1 MSFAKLAL
9 STLTASLLAVTLS
22 GCGSDGDKVKEE
34 YDRIEEQVK
43 DEYDRIE
50 DSVKEEYKRV
60 EDKLSPEEKSMA
72 KILESVF
79 LPEDTS
85 ETLDKFLDKLT
96 PEGGRGGLYV
106 GHFVEL
112 DDGDDNDIDIGAVYF
127 DISKAGAG
135 SVDGSFSY
143 QQRDCQENNT
153 LGINSAVKVDNYIA
167 GKVTG
172 SLDTLEFLD
181 IKYVNNLGIETPNLL
196 TTFAGSF
203 KEDEAGKPWRGSFE
217 YQDGLGGKTLSSG
230 EDNCKVT
237 YTLSERSNF
246 TTYALDYTKADIK
259 LAVTGIG
266 SQKRLTWQNPIGT
279 KRVLVSQIDVNKAET
294 GANGYARNVVLTN
307 NEQQFAPVI
316 PSAATNYAFVV
327 QAFDASNALVGYQA
341 LVLDLPESL

>member
-1 MSFAKLAL
+1 MILSKLAL
-9 STLTASLLAVTLS
+9 STLTVSLLAIILS

-34 YDRIEEQVK
+34 YDRIEEQVN
-43 DEYDRIE
+43 DEYDRLE
-50 DSVKEEYKRV
+50 DSIKEEYKRV

-72 KILESVF
+72 EVLESVF
-79 LPEDTS
+79 LPENAS

-112 DDGDDNDIDIGAVYF
+112 SDGDNDDIDIGAVYF

-135 SVDGSFSY
+135 SVEGSFSY
-143 QQRDCQENNT
+143 QQQYCQENNS

-181 IKYVNNLGIETPNLL
+181 IKYVNDLGIETPNLL

-203 KEDEAGKPWRGSFE
+203 KEDEAGMPWRGSFE

-230 EDNCKVT
+230 EDNCNVT
-237 YTLSERSNF
+237 YTLSDRSNF
-246 TTYALDYTKADIK
+246 TTYALDYTKAEMALD
-259 LAVTGIG
+259 VTGVG

-279 KRVLVSQIDVNKAET
+279 KLVLVSQIDVNKAET
-294 GANGYARNVVLTN
+294 GANGYVHNLVLSSN
-307 NEQQFAPVI
+307 QQQFAPVI
-316 PSAATNYAFVV
+316 PSVSTNYAFVV
-327 QAFDASNALVGYQA
+327 QAFDDNNALLGYQA